1 MRNRLYQLFIITALL
16 GTTTITSSIGQDK
29 GVVVQLSG
37 VVLGEDSITAI
48 QGVHIYVPR
57 YGRGTTTNPY
67 GYFSMPALVGD
78 SVVISVVGYKN
89 QNYNVPSG
97 QGESITKVFQMEV
110 DTLYLE
116 NVDILP
122 FPTEEAFKEAILALQ
137 LPDET
142 EKLNQSLSGEFMAY
156 MVANTPYGGSINAR
170 YFLQQQF
177 YHQTHRYGTIAN
189 PFLNPLNWLNFIN
202 SIKNGD
208 YKKKKKKS

>member
-1 MRNRLYQLFIITALL
+1 MKNQLYHLFIIIALL
-16 GTTTITSSIGQDK
+16 GTISITSSFGQDK
-29 GVVVQLSG
+29 GEVVQLSG

-48 QGVHIYVPR
+48 QGVHIYVPK
-57 YGRGTTTNPY
+57 YGRGTSTNPY

-78 SVVISVVGYKN
+78 SIVISVVGYKN
-89 QNYNVPSG
+89 QNYSVPGG

-122 FPTEEAFKEAILALQ
+122 FPTEAAFKEAILALK
-137 LPDET
+137 LPDES
-142 EKLNQSLSGEFMAY
+142 EKLSESLNGEFMAY
-156 MVANTPYGGSINAR
+156 MMANTPYDGSINAR

-177 YHQTHRYGTIAN
+177 YHQTHRYGNIAN
-189 PFLNPLNWLNFIN
+189 PFLNPLNWVNFIK

-208 YKKKKKKS
+208 YKKKKKKK